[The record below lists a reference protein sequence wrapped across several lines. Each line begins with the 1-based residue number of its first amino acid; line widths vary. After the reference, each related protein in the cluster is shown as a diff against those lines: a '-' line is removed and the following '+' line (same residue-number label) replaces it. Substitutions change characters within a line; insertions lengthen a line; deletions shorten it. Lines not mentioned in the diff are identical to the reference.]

1 MEKITKRL
9 KIKALITCL
18 LVSTIL
24 SYLAFKSSK
33 NTFEFV
39 VFFTTCLVTI
49 VLLLY
54 VSIRSKHLS
63 RGDSLDTFIVFD
75 EDERSLK
82 LDVKARRYSND
93 LMFRLLILLLYTIT
107 FLNIRQIAIE
117 AIIIVWGITELLK
130 DALYY
135 RRISKL
141 YSE

>member
-54 VSIRSKHLS
+54 VSIKSKHLS